1 MTRPSLTVEVVARW
15 IAKKE
20 DAKRFP
26 GLIRE
31 SRLAAFRHAPA
42 ARASARASL
51 CTKLSL
57 LLSHAL
63 DSPTSLAACRRDQPR
78 SRSREITRD
87 HAGL

>member
-63 DSPTSLAACRRDQPR
+63 DSPTSLARLPPR
-78 SRSREITRD
+78 SAEIEITRD
-87 HAGL
+87 HARL